1 MTTGNLVKS
10 FALGDQI
17 SDHRYQEA
25 RAEALRKLSE
35 KIGAARSS
43 AADNNLAGEYKFG
56 PLPNNYCVLQDVA
69 VWSRNHPAMNSP
81 QADRR

>member
-10 FALGDQI
+10 FALGDRI

-35 KIGAARSS
+35 KIGAARLG
-43 AADNNLAGEYKFG
+43 AADNSLGWRYKFG
-56 PLPNNYCVLQDVA
+56 PLPNIICAVCYKTLQIGLVA
-69 VWSRNHPAMNSP
+69 NL
-81 QADRR
+81 Q